1 MTTPEP
7 TPAGLRI
14 IEIAQDDSTKAGILH
29 DLTGGQPYVL
39 LSIVEKEEGGL
50 TLTMDAGGGVSDRED
65 VEFLIGSALQHLR
78 AA

>member
-1 MTTPEP
+1 MTSEP
-7 TPAGLRI
+7 TPTGLRI
-14 IEIAQDDSTKAGILH
+14 TEIPQDDSVKAGILH

-39 LSIVEKEEGGL
+39 LSMEEKEDGGL
-50 TLTMDAGGGVSDRED
+50 TLTMDAGGGVNDRED